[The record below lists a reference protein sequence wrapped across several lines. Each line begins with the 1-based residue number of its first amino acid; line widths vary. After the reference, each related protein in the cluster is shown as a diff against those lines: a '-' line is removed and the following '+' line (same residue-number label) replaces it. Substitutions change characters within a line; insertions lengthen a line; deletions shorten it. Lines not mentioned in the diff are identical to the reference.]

1 MVYKMR
7 RRNAVSLE
15 KRVPFRCTNKA
26 LIYKPLAGSREGGSA
41 GHGRG
46 STLGK
51 CFSFVSKI
59 HAALSKINMFV
70 P

>member
-1 MVYKMR
+1 M
-7 RRNAVSLE
+7 
-15 KRVPFRCTNKA
+15 PFRCTNKA
-26 LIYKPLAGSREGGSA
+26 VIYKPLAGSREGGSA